1 MLARLRH
8 TTGRA
13 TALVSVRREGK
24 RWLQLPAVAWQRGGY
39 SHRMSPRVTWVWRRS
54 RRRRPRGRTTLLRGP
69 RTSQPPSPFCRNY
82 LPSLRSLPGS
92 LARNLAEQ
100 RSAPNSTTPRYGSP
114 APSTCLAR
122 EALLLR
128 QLRYSTGQRA
138 PACFYTPY
146 RAYLAAAGTRTYAP
160 PPRSPGEHHQQQHHR
175 GTPVRS
181 DSTTSHFSSH
191 RSHPGKE

>member
-1 MLARLRH
+1 M
-8 TTGRA
+8 
-13 TALVSVRREGK
+13 
-24 RWLQLPAVAWQRGGY
+24 QLPAVAWQWGGY

-160 PPRSPGEHHQQQHHR
+160 PPPQPRGAPSAAASPARRCGATQQPSPFFESPESPRQR
-175 GTPVRS
+175 MKPWPGYRLYPV
-181 DSTTSHFSSH
+181 
-191 RSHPGKE
+191 